1 MVEYVYERPK
11 SHKILYLMI
20 ITTVILVSLFLV
32 YTQLD
37 NISFTVTMSEA
48 QCSEKL
54 TEWCNYCNSAIK
66 SSGFIE
72 SSEPQK
78 TAEKDV
84 IECSNLYFDSGWAE
98 DQSCTGT
105 LNFCSG
111 FMQRN

>member
-1 MVEYVYERPK
+1 MPDYVYEK
-11 SHKILYLMI
+11 QNSHKVAYLVAI
-20 ITTVILVSLFLV
+20 IVIIVTCLFLAYSWV
-32 YTQLD
+32 F
-37 NISFTVTMSEA
+37 SFTEPLNKD

-54 TEWCNYCNSAIK
+54 TEWCNYCSSAIK
-66 SSGFIE
+66 SSGFIA

-84 IECSNLYFDSGWAE
+84 IECSNLYFDSGWTN

-111 FMQRN
+111 FIQRNQ